1 MTAQPITHR
10 PTKLFRKVID
20 FPLTRMLLALLFVSL
35 IVAGVQ
41 SLIVLLGTT
50 FALKSSVPTACLYY
64 GLYVAVTLLAA
75 ALAYQI
81 YVRLLEKRPVT
92 ELAFTGAW
100 RETGIGVLIGI
111 GLMTMTVGLLW
122 LLGDYRSAGLNDGM
136 VMVAALANDV
146 AGAFVE
152 EILLRAIIFR
162 LVEEMVGTGW
172 ALLLS
177 ALLFGGL
184 HLFDAQATWVGALA
198 VGLEASILLC
208 AAYLL
213 TRRLWLAI
221 GIHAGWDFMQ
231 SGIFG
236 AGVNVAGEG
245 AKGLLQGQLTG
256 PAWLSGGAL
265 GSEASAVAVVLV
277 LVVGIYL
284 LMRVKARGG
293 MVKPAWQVQKSG

>member
-50 FALKSSVPTACLYY
+50 FVLKSSVPTAFLYY

-75 ALAYQI
+75 ALAYQS

-136 VMVAALANDV
+136 VIVAALANDV

-256 PAWLSGGAL
+256 PAWWSGGAL

-293 MVKPAWQVQKSG
+293 MVKPAWQV